1 MTCRLGVDIGGTFT
15 DFALFDEGGGRV
27 AIHKRLTTPA
37 DPSAA
42 VVEGAADL
50 LARENVPMAEVE
62 AVAHGA
68 TLVTNSIIE
77 RRGATTGMLVTAG
90 FRDILDMGFEQRYDL
105 FDLRLRWPDP
115 LVPRRRRREVRERVA
130 ADGAVVEPLDLD
142 GVREAVR
149 DLVDSAGI
157 EALAVCFLHAYA
169 NPAHEEAAAALVR
182 AEFPGLYVSRSAD
195 VFANMR
201 EYERWTTATM
211 NAYAQ
216 PMFDRYVERLEHGLA
231 ALGFTGR
238 LHVMT
243 SSGASIVPETA
254 RRFPVRALES
264 GPAAGALMSARHGR
278 SLGLPDLLSF
288 DMGGTTAKGALIRRF
303 APLKQYE
310 LEVGRVHEYKRGS
323 GLPAKLPVIDMIEIG
338 SGGGSLA
345 RVDERGLIR
354 VGPRSAGAD
363 PGPACYGRGGT
374 GATLTD
380 ANVVL
385 GYLDPDSFLGGAMRL
400 DPAAARAA
408 IERDVA
414 GPAGLDPIRA
424 AWGVHEIANED
435 VARAFRIHASER
447 GFDYRNSSMVAFGGS
462 GPAHALAIARKLRIP
477 RVVFP
482 IGAGVM
488 SALGLLASPLG
499 FEVARSRRVF
509 AADLDAGGF
518 ERSFAPLVEEASGF
532 LRRAGVP
539 DPAIACR
546 LDMRYQGQGYEIEV
560 TLPDGG
566 SRAGRA
572 AAFERLD
579 DLFRARYA
587 EIFAETFLDEPLEIV
602 SWKVEAAG
610 PEAALDYRGLR
621 GGAARGGAKRARRV
635 WFGDAFVECEALDRY
650 ALEPGAAVEG
660 PAVVEEPE
668 STCVLG
674 PGDRATVDERL
685 NLVAELADGT
695 DGPGADEPAGGGPGG
710 GRPAG
715 GGAEE
720 GRAEGERG

>member
-1 MTCRLGVDIGGTFT
+1 MTYRLGVDIGGTFT
-15 DFALFDEGGGRV
+15 DFALFDEGGGRIAV
-27 AIHKRLTTPA
+27 YKRLTTPA
-37 DPSAA
+37 DPSVA
-42 VVEGAADL
+42 VVEGTAAL
-50 LARENVPMAEVE
+50 LARENVPMAEVD
-62 AVAHGA
+62 AIAHGT

-77 RRGATTGMLVTAG
+77 RRGATTGMLVTEG
-90 FRDILDMGFEQRYDL
+90 FRDLLDMGFEQRYDL

-115 LVPRRRRREVRERVA
+115 LVPRRRRREIRERIA
-130 ADGAVVEPLDLD
+130 FDGAVVEPLDL
-142 GVREAVR
+142 GQVREAVR
-149 DLVDSAGI
+149 DLVDSAAI
-157 EALAVCFLHAYA
+157 EALAICFLHAYA
-169 NPAHEEAAAALVR
+169 NPAHEEEAGALVR
-182 AEFPGLYVSRSAD
+182 REFPGLHVSRSAD

-211 NAYAQ
+211 NAYTQ

-231 ALGFTGR
+231 ALGFAGR
-238 LHVMT
+238 LLLMT

-264 GPAAGALMSARHGR
+264 GPAAGALMSACHGR
-278 SLGLPDLLSF
+278 ALGLPDLLSF
-288 DMGGTTAKGALIRRF
+288 DMGGTTAKGALIRGF
-303 APLKQYE
+303 APLKQYD

-385 GYLDPDSFLGGAMRL
+385 GYLDPDFFLGGEMRL
-400 DPAAARAA
+400 DAHAARAA

-414 GPAGLDPIRA
+414 APAGLDPIRA
-424 AWGVHEIANED
+424 AWGVHEIASED

-462 GPAHALAIARKLRIP
+462 GPVHALAIARKLRIP

-499 FEVARSRRVF
+499 FEVSRSRRVF
-509 AADLDAGGF
+509 VAGLDAGEF
-518 ERSFAPLVEEASGF
+518 ERNLAPLVEEASGF
-532 LRRAGVP
+532 LHRAGVA
-539 DPAIACR
+539 DPAIVCR

-560 TLPDGG
+560 TVPGGG
-566 SRAGRA
+566 SGAGRA
-572 AAFERLD
+572 EAFSRLGE
-579 DLFRARYA
+579 LFRAKYA

-610 PEAALDYRGLR
+610 AEAALGYHGIR
-621 GGAARGGAKRARRV
+621 GGAREGAKRARRV
-635 WFGDAFVECEALDRY
+635 WFGDAFVECEVLDRY
-650 ALEPGAAVEG
+650 TLEAGAAVEG
-660 PAVVEEPE
+660 PAVIEECE

-674 PGDRATVDERL
+674 PGDRAAVDERL
-685 NLVAELADGT
+685 NLVAELADG
-695 DGPGADEPAGGGPGG
+695 
-710 GRPAG
+710 
-715 GGAEE
+715 EE
-720 GRAEGERG
+720 E